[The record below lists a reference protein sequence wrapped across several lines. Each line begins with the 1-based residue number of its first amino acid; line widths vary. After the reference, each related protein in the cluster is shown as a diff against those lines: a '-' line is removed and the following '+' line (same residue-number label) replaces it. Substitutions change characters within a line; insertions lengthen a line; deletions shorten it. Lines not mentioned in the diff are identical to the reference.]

1 MLILFALWFGI
12 SVPLVTLG
20 SYFGFKAEEVKHP
33 VRINNIPRSIP
44 PQPWYLHPIPSILV
58 GGILPFGAVFIE
70 LFFIMSS
77 IWLAQLYFFFGFLYL
92 VLFILSLTCAE
103 ISIVMCY
110 FQLCSEDYKCV
121 TCRGG
126 CRLAEVR
133 AGRPGHPRAFSPLF
147 LPLDRVS
154 AQLVV
159 AVVPDGGVVGAVP
172 LPVLDRLLCDQAGD
186 HEPHFHPA
194 VLWVHGHGELGLLP
208 PHGLHRLHQHPG
220 VCPAHLLGHQGRLG
234 AARADRSEERRLR
247 PGRVGETGR
256 DCGAGKPA
264 CGARNNPRHTPT
276 HSLTPPFPPS
286 FFTLHS
292 LT

>member
-121 TCRGG
+121 TAGACAALRRCARGAQATPA
-126 CRLAEVR
+126 LS
-133 AGRPGHPRAFSPLF
+133 PLPPFFSPSTACLRSWWWRSFLTAGSSALYLF
-147 LPLDRVS
+147 LYSIVYFATKLEITSPISILLYFGYMATASWGFFLLTGSIGFISTLAFVQRIYS
-154 AQLVV
+154 AIKV
-159 AVVPDGGVVGAVP
+159 D
-172 LPVLDRLLCDQAGD
+172 
-186 HEPHFHPA
+186 
-194 VLWVHGHGELGLLP
+194 
-208 PHGLHRLHQHPG
+208 
-220 VCPAHLLGHQGRLG
+220 
-234 AARADRSEERRLR
+234 
-247 PGRVGETGR
+247 
-256 DCGAGKPA
+256 
-264 CGARNNPRHTPT
+264 
-276 HSLTPPFPPS
+276 
-286 FFTLHS
+286 
-292 LT
+292 